1 MNQGK
6 PRRIRQGRNLP
17 EVRADNLSVVLE
29 ALQKLQPISRS
40 GLAEATGLT
49 AATITHMVDE
59 LSAYD
64 LLVETPSSERQI
76 GRRPTLLTLNPER
89 GQVIG
94 VELSRSRIQVIRSN
108 FGGQTLAR
116 LDRPFQPTASVEQGL
131 TQLAGVISDIVDQDR
146 PLLGIGVGVPGP
158 VNSAEGVVLGP
169 PNFGGWR
176 NVALTAWLRERF
188 GVPCWLDDDA
198 KAAAFG
204 ERWYGAGRHED
215 TLLYISLRSG
225 VGAGLIVGD
234 RVYRGAHELAGEI
247 GHTTIHVDGPLCECG
262 NRGCLETL
270 VSVPAILQ
278 EARRLGLTVGSPA
291 ELHTLAHAG
300 DPVARSIQERVHT
313 YLSAALV
320 NAVNHYDPALIVLG
334 GVLVRSWPDLT
345 ATLAEKVKGRS
356 FGYLSKDIRIVQ
368 SVLGEDATALGAVA
382 IAIDHILGDPHQ
394 ALSASRA
401 VLGGGAAQPFTPPLT
416 AAPSTK

>member
-1 MNQGK
+1 MKQGK
-6 PRRIRQGRNLP
+6 PRSIRQGRNLP

-40 GLAEATGLT
+40 GLADATGLT

-59 LSAYD
+59 LGSLD
-64 LLVETPSSERQI
+64 LLIETPSSERQV
-76 GRRPTLLTLNPER
+76 GRRPTLLTFNHDR

-94 VELSRSRIQVIRSN
+94 VEVSRSQVRAIRSD
-108 FGGQTLAR
+108 FSGRILAR
-116 LDRPFQPTASVEQGL
+116 VERPFQPTSSVRKGL
-131 TQLAGVISDIVDQDR
+131 SLLQEVIGDVIDGR
-146 PLLGIGVGVPGP
+146 LPLLGIGVGVPGP
-158 VNSAEGVVLGP
+158 VNSDKGIVLGP

-176 NVALTAWLRERF
+176 NVELTAYLSEQF

-204 ERWYGAGRHED
+204 ERWYGAGRSEE

-247 GHTTIHVDGPLCECG
+247 GHTTIHVDGPICECG

-270 VSVPAILQ
+270 VSVPAIMQ
-278 EARRLGLTVGSPA
+278 EARRLGLSAENPA
-291 ELHTLAHAG
+291 DLQRLSAEG
-300 DPVARSIQERVHT
+300 DLRALNIKDRVFT

-334 GVLVRSWPDLT
+334 GQLVRSWPELT
-345 ATLAEKVKGRS
+345 TELAERVKGRS
-356 FGYLSKDIRIVQ
+356 FGYLSKDVRIVE
-368 SVLGEDATALGAVA
+368 SLLGEDATTLGAVA
-382 IAIDHILGDPHQ
+382 IAIHHILRDP
-394 ALSASRA
+394 RA
-401 VLGGGAAQPFTPPLT
+401 VLTGV
-416 AAPSTK
+416 AAPGPASAVLAPAAP